1 MRRGVLYSLWL
12 GVVILALLA
21 GFIPEGW
28 AGGGDEKARLLF
40 TDLCSRITSL
50 EARGIE
56 SKAQQAVW
64 EETVRYLAER
74 FGKGERKTLSSL
86 PPSALKGKATWSTS
100 TMVGK
105 HKRDIRVIWDKEK
118 GKLNIHISG
127 DASGEELG
135 KGGLPIGRYKIEIK
149 AEVIRARDEKG
160 NSIFRAQVPSE
171 KMEGSLI
178 VKVEG
183 YHRDWKPKTP
193 KVKAVE
199 RILRFKKRQV
209 NASEYAQTLFINLCT
224 QIPTTRLEI
233 RDKLSRAVWEETI
246 RYLFHRF
253 GRKEQKPVVLL
264 ESTELK
270 GEATWSTSTM
280 VGKHIRDIKVT
291 WDRERRKLYID
302 ITGDAGGKELGK
314 DKVPVNKYWEH
325 LEVDVAVEEDE
336 EGYLVLRPQLPK
348 EDEVFISQ
356 KGEEVVCKAEGFKG
370 FRGTVRGIWTS
381 AVPAEGS
388 PAFAGLKYKQV
399 QTRRAFT
406 G

>member
-86 PPSALKGKATWSTS
+86 PPSALKGK
-100 TMVGK
+100 
-105 HKRDIRVIWDKEK
+105 
-118 GKLNIHISG
+118 
-127 DASGEELG
+127 
-135 KGGLPIGRYKIEIK
+135 
-149 AEVIRARDEKG
+149 
-160 NSIFRAQVPSE
+160 
-171 KMEGSLI
+171 
-178 VKVEG
+178 
-183 YHRDWKPKTP
+183 
-193 KVKAVE
+193 
-199 RILRFKKRQV
+199 
-209 NASEYAQTLFINLCT
+209 
-224 QIPTTRLEI
+224 
-233 RDKLSRAVWEETI
+233 
-246 RYLFHRF
+246 
-253 GRKEQKPVVLL
+253 
-264 ESTELK
+264 
-270 GEATWSTSTM
+270 ATWSTSTM